1 MRKTTLLLC
10 ALTLLLVSS
19 GAMMAH
25 AYSNEGSLSQ
35 GYYVTTNWH
44 GINVPTGAAVTAT
57 AQTTNHYVDK
67 VTFTW
72 KNPTSQTIWTDT
84 VPVHPDGTYNGKT
97 VYSAS
102 STHTPTEHG
111 NWTVEAKF
119 QDEHNSII
127 FTWTETV
134 AIKTTQFFVV
144 PEIPIIGTAGASIA
158 MFAGLAIKMKRKPQN
173 PQ

>member
-10 ALTLLLVSS
+10 ALTLLLVSN
-19 GAMMAH
+19 GAMIAY
-25 AYSNEGSLSQ
+25 AYSNEGSLSL

-44 GINVPTGAAVTAT
+44 GIDVPTGTEVTAT
-57 AQTTNHYVDK
+57 AKTTDHHVDK

-72 KNPTSQTIWTDT
+72 KNPQGQTIWTDT
-84 VPVHPDGTYNGKT
+84 VTVHPDGTYNGKT

-111 NWTVEAKF
+111 NWTVEAQF
-119 QDEHNSII
+119 QDEHNYII

-158 MFAGLAIKMKRKPQN
+158 MFAGLAIKTKRKPQN